1 MAKPKIGEMLLHD
14 WIQPPLLA
22 GKYRLQI
29 DTEVKVD
36 NAAQPVDGRQAHFD
50 IDAPRFTLAANE
62 IGGYFPPKNG
72 HGPFDEAI
80 PHVALGRRTLPW
92 ERLFSAATSVVNGM
106 PIPWMALLM
115 FEDGESTI
123 ETKQKIGDKLPA
135 DVVARLAVPGDQLV
149 DTVTAPLT
157 LVKDLMPSYEELALL
172 THVREVN
179 VDDRELAAGDSDGF
193 FAVVMGNRIPRRG
206 AKYRCCLVSVEER
219 TDLVPPKPPPVVT
232 VGVDSHVVLGDQVFV
247 ANANEVIPPVRV
259 AGELSFA
266 SQKGVVGGGAI
277 GRDLV
282 GRAVVERDVEGAID
296 KSRQASLTAQLAKD
310 KFRIKPSSVVL
321 QSASLVLLTTWT
333 FECDGTASFRALMQS
348 LDVGMIGKP
357 SKGERGGPTL
367 TDSGHLRIDSLN
379 RAGAPETVFYRGP
392 LVPAP
397 LSRDPNGPYHSA
409 DQARRV
415 APDVGAEDVSYACA
429 FEVGRLI
436 AAADARLAQEL
447 MRWRRGGYKH
457 AVRHDHLVRIQNVL
471 KFAQAIDERL
481 PLAAFIGLAA
491 VTRIN
496 RGCPPLADAYD
507 LAKLRS
513 VAGFDTAQLQQT
525 FALQSVEQAKAL
537 LGGGAALLDS
547 AVSPPVLELLAIET
561 LDAVMRDAV
570 GLSTLQDMRATVLD
584 NVRTQLRDFGRLTR

>member
-1 MAKPKIGEMLLHD
+1 MPKPQIGEMLLHD

-36 NAAQPVDGRQAHFD
+36 NTAQPLDGRQAYFD

-106 PIPWMALLM
+106 PIPWLALLM
-115 FEDGESTI
+115 FEDGECTI

-232 VGVDSHVVLGDQVFV
+232 VGVDSHVLVGDQVFI
-247 ANANEVIPPVRV
+247 ANASEVIPPVRV

-266 SQKGVVGGGAI
+266 TQKGVIGGGVI

-282 GRAVVERDVEGAID
+282 GRAVVEREIEGAID
-296 KSRQASLTAQLAKD
+296 KSVQASLKSQLAKER
-310 KFRIKPSSVVL
+310 FRIKPSSVVL

-333 FECDGTASFRALMQS
+333 FECDGTASFRALMQA

-367 TDSGHLRIDSLN
+367 TDSGHLRIDSLD

-447 MRWRRGGYKH
+447 MRWRRGGYRR
-457 AVRHDHLVRIQNVL
+457 AVRHDHLVRIQKVL

-481 PLAAFIGLAA
+481 PLAAFIGLEA

-507 LAKLRS
+507 LAKLRN
-513 VAGFDTAQLQQT
+513 VAGFDAVQLQQT
-525 FALQSVEQAKAL
+525 YALQSVEQAKAL
-537 LGGGAALLDS
+537 LGGSAALLDA
-547 AVSPPVLELLAIET
+547 AVSPPVLEPQAIET

-570 GLSTLQDMRATVLD
+570 GLNALQDMRATVLD
-584 NVRTQLRDFGRLTR
+584 NVRNQLRDFGRLTR

>member
-1 MAKPKIGEMLLHD
+1 MAKPQVGEMLLHD
-14 WIQPPLLA
+14 WILPPLLA

-36 NAAQPVDGRQAHFD
+36 GGTQPLEDRQAYFD
-50 IDAPRFTLAANE
+50 IDAPRFTLAASE
-62 IGGYFPPKNG
+62 VGGVFPPRNG

-80 PHVALGRRTLPW
+80 PHLALGRRTLPW
-92 ERLFSAATSVVNGM
+92 ERLFSAAVREIDGM

-115 FEDGESTI
+115 FEDGECTV
-123 ETKQKIGDKLPA
+123 EVKQKIADKLPA
-135 DVVARLAVPGDQLV
+135 DVVARLGVPGDTLV
-149 DTVTAPLT
+149 DTVTASKT
-157 LVKDLMPSYEELALL
+157 LVRDLMPAYAELALL

-206 AKYRCCLVSVEER
+206 AKYRCCLVSIEER
-219 TDLVPPKPPPVVT
+219 TDLVPAVPPPVVT
-232 VGVDSHVVLGDQVFV
+232 VGIDLINTVDQVYV
-247 ANANEVIPPVRV
+247 ANAAEVIPPLRK
-259 AGELSFA
+259 AGELSFSA
-266 SQKGVVGGGAI
+266 QAGVLGGGAAAHDI
-277 GRDLV
+277 L
-282 GRAVVERDVEGAID
+282 GRAVVEREIEGSID
-296 KSRQASLTAQLAKD
+296 QTRQSSLLSTLAQAHQ
-310 KFRIKPSSVVL
+310 RIKAPQVIL
-321 QSASLVLLTTWT
+321 QSATLVLLTTWS
-333 FECDGTASFRALMQS
+333 FECEGTASFRALMQA

-357 SKGERGGPTL
+357 AKDGGPTL
-367 TDSGHLRIDSLN
+367 TDSGHLRIESLN

-447 MRWRRGGYKH
+447 MRWRRGGFRH
-457 AVRHDHLVRIQNVL
+457 AVRRDHLERIKSVL
-471 KFAQAIDERL
+471 KFVDAIDERL
-481 PLAAFIGLAA
+481 PLAAYIGLQA

-507 LAKLRS
+507 LSKLRN
-513 VAGFDTAQLQQT
+513 VAGFDAALLQQT
-525 FALQSVEQAKAL
+525 FSLQSPAQAKAL
-537 LGGGAALLDS
+537 LGGGAALLDE
-547 AVSPPVLELLAIET
+547 AVAPPLFETPGLET
-561 LDAVMRDAV
+561 LDSVMRDAV
-570 GLSTLQDMRATVLD
+570 GLATLQDVRATVLD
-584 NVRTQLRDFGRLTR
+584 NVRTQLREFGRLTR